1 MEQLSIALRS
11 LFSRQSGDDIL
22 SAAGYLPCRNSHA
35 YHNESDDGITHLDC
49 EMTES
54 DIISLLYKEEDR
66 NYSLDQLAMTGQMI
80 ISKWMARDKNC
91 LPLQFSQSDTVFN
104 LLLHFGSKVL
114 CLCDGDPVCRYEYLL
129 RWHTLTSQMG
139 EDIFTTSWLAARN
152 LKMGASRTCFD
163 WDAFINHDYREL
175 NSLFERHMA
184 DLHLHLKGS
193 SYNCEISWLCLMNNI
208 ERMEYLFDNMSDVR
222 KDFDK
227 QLFYKV
233 KRAAVIRYYLAGIVG
248 LVSETISKSQLYDF
262 MDDFMDDDD
271 ERKKNHK
278 TFEGETRIHIPDY
291 QCQSLIDKA
300 HIESLKKDYCH
311 SDAYDQHIPYDLII
325 DYIAVDHY
333 PGELVENLTHS
344 SERMLMYKLFTY
356 IYGNYSDDK
365 DLASLFYAYL
375 AYKDEFRH
383 TILQLNHRVGF
394 KNFANYENLKSQF
407 ILPKYETLMYKAAI
421 EGFLQKHRG
430 KRYMEVRITPKNTD
444 EELRESLS
452 EIIKAI
458 KPCYHDQWS
467 VVLHFIKKRDESYK
481 AGCMIRHNALRAE
494 IKQQAFAIYNFRK
507 NATTKDNL
515 VGKVVGID
523 AANSEI
529 YTRPEVFAQAFRFLR
544 THESFRGDLE
554 RPDDLHVT
562 YHVGEDFLD
571 IADGLRAVD
580 EALIFLGLRS
590 GDRLGHALVLGTD
603 IREYYRKRSNTICES
618 KQVLLDN
625 MAWLHHQC
633 IRLVGYTP
641 LCGFLEKMFH
651 RYFRDIYCPSS
662 SELTPIEELFSS
674 EPNELDAGL
683 DNIETYYLSW
693 LLRGNSPRWGSE
705 LDKEYVS
712 SLTDDIEKQW
722 VSVAVNHRP
731 DVEMAC
737 RNENARELYD
747 MYHSGKLTSEDN
759 DVDSFTIP
767 FDYREEYYS
776 LLEKI
781 QEYLLQKI
789 ENKHIAIECNPS
801 SNFKIGEMERYDN
814 HPILRFFNYGLD
826 VPYPDHNISVSIN
839 TDDKGVFST
848 SLEREF
854 SLLALAMEKNDI
866 DGHNNSPRAIIE
878 WLNKV
883 REMAI
888 EQKFDHSH

>member
-11 LFSRQSGDDIL
+11 LFSRQRGDTIL
-22 SAAGYLPCRNSHA
+22 DAIGYLLGCKEHG
-35 YHNESDDGITHLDC
+35 YHNDRGNDITHLDC
-49 EMTES
+49 DMTES
-54 DIISLLYKEEDR
+54 EITSLLYKEEDK

-80 ISKWMARDKNC
+80 VSKWMVRDKNY

-104 LLLHFGSKVL
+104 LLLHFGAKVL
-114 CLCDGDPVCRYEYLL
+114 CLRDGDPVCRYEYLL
-129 RWHTLTSQMG
+129 RWHTLTSQLG
-139 EDIFTTSWLAARN
+139 EDIFTTSWLASRN
-152 LKMGASRTCFD
+152 LKIGVSRTCFD
-163 WDAFINHDYREL
+163 WDAFVNHDYREL
-175 NSLFERHMA
+175 NSVFERQMA

-208 ERMEYLFDNMSDVR
+208 DRMEYLFDNMLDVR

-227 QLFYKV
+227 HLFFKV
-233 KRAAVIRYYLAGIVG
+233 RRAAVIRYYLAGVAG
-248 LVSETISKSQLYDF
+248 LVPDTISKSQLIDF
-262 MDDFMDDDD
+262 IN
-271 ERKKNHK
+271 EKGSEK
-278 TFEGETRIHIPDY
+278 TFRNKSFEESLKLRKQADSF
-291 QCQSLIDKA
+291 QSFIDKA
-300 HIESLKKDYCH
+300 HSEAIKRTYGESCT
-311 SDAYDQHIPYDLII
+311 YDKHVTTDLII
-325 DYIAVDHY
+325 DYIVVEHY
-333 PGELVENLTHS
+333 SGEPVENFTHS
-344 SERMLMYKLFTY
+344 SERLLMYTLFTR
-356 IYGNYSDDK
+356 IYGNESDDK
-365 DLASLFYAYL
+365 DIASLFYAYL

-407 ILPKYETLMYKAAI
+407 ILPKYDTLMYKAAI
-421 EGFLQKHRG
+421 EGFLQKYQG
-430 KRYMEVRITPKNTD
+430 NRYMEVRITPKNTD
-444 EELRESLS
+444 EELRKSLS
-452 EIIKAI
+452 EIIDAI
-458 KPCYHDQWS
+458 NPCYHDRWS

-481 AGCMIRHNALRAE
+481 AGCKIRHNALRAE

-507 NATTKDNL
+507 NANVKDNL
-515 VGKVVGID
+515 IGKVVGID

-544 THESFRGDLE
+544 THESFRGDFE

-603 IREYYRKRSNTICES
+603 VREYYRKRSNTICES

-651 RYFRDIYCPSS
+651 RYFRDVYCPSS
-662 SELTPIEELFSS
+662 SELTPIEDLFSAA
-674 EPNELDAGL
+674 PNELDAGL
-683 DNIETYYLSW
+683 DNVETYYLSW
-693 LLRGNSPRWGSE
+693 LLRGNSPQWGAE
-705 LDKEYVS
+705 LDKDYAS

-737 RNENARELYD
+737 RNGNARELYD
-747 MYHSGKLTSEDN
+747 MYHSGKLTSEEN

-781 QEYLLQKI
+781 QEHLLQKI
-789 ENKHIAIECNPS
+789 ENRHIAIECNPS
-801 SNFKIGEMERYDN
+801 SNFKIGEMERYDK
-814 HPILRFFNYGLD
+814 HPILKFFNYGLD